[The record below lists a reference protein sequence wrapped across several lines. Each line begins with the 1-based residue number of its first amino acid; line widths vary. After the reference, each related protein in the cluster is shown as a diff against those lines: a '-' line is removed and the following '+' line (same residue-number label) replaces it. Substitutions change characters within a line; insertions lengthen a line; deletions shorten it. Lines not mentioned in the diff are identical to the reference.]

1 MSARIAAATVAV
13 LAWGALLLQL
23 FLSLRMSLANG
34 KSIGHGLWMYFAYF
48 TVLTNL
54 LVATVATVAAR
65 RGDGGR
71 DLPWRGCAVTA
82 IVLVGLGYHLL
93 LRGLAD
99 PEGLDWLSNLLLHY
113 LVPLAALAWWLWSPP
128 RRHIAATEPWRWLQ
142 WPLLYAV
149 YALVRGAISGF
160 YPYPFIDVPA
170 LGIVRTLVHC
180 AGIAAAFLLL
190 AFALRWFAVRR
201 GRRLFQAS

>member
-1 MSARIAAATVAV
+1 MNARIAAAIVAA
-13 LAWGALLLQL
+13 LAWMALLLQL
-23 FLSLRMSLANG
+23 FLSLRLSMANG
-34 KSIGHGLWMYFAYF
+34 NGIVHGVWMYLAYF

-54 LVATVATVAAR
+54 LVAVVATNAAR
-65 RGDGGR
+65 RPDGGR
-71 DLPWRGCAVTA
+71 DLRWRGGAVSA
-82 IVLVGLGYHLL
+82 IVLVGLGYFLL

-113 LVPLAALAWWLWSPP
+113 IVPLAALAWWLALPP

-149 YALVRGAISGF
+149 YALIRGAITGF

-170 LGIVRTLVHC
+170 LGITRTLIHC
-180 AGIAAAFLLL
+180 AGLGVAFLAIAWLL
-190 AFALRWFAVRR
+190 RALT
-201 GRRLFQAS
+201 RLRA